1 MDYIT
6 LARQLEE
13 ELIGIRI
20 LTPDVV
26 KQCTLSIELSRNLLT
41 DFKEMVR
48 KHGFKNEQQ
57 EIHFFKHI
65 KQVPLENLV
74 YHFELKTFEV
84 KFPKTGRSLQKKFIA
99 KRQKRLK
106 SYFLTNLDFMQ
117 YVEQEKTYLD
127 DKYYTLKYFG
137 EYNVS
142 HSHSYYRDP
151 KSSSARD
158 LSLAKLNAR
167 RRLAAYY
174 DQRLENL
181 GRTSKARLN
190 GILLKWT
197 GSATDLSELSYALK
211 FSMAINHGNA
221 RVGAI
226 QSALEQLFHA
236 QSSNPYKNIGEMKQ
250 RKKSRTKFID
260 DMKRGLLDKMDKD
273 ES

>member
-1 MDYIT
+1 MDYFA

-13 ELIGIRI
+13 ELIGIRM

-26 KQCTLSIELSRNLLT
+26 KQCNLAIELSRNLLT

-48 KHGFKNEQQ
+48 EHGFEDVQE

-65 KQVPLENLV
+65 KQVPLENLI
-74 YHFELKTFEV
+74 YHFELRTFEI
-84 KFPKTGRSLQKKFIA
+84 KFPKTGQSLQKKFIE

-117 YVEQEKTYLD
+117 YVEEDKTYLD
-127 DKYYTLKYFG
+127 DKYYTREYFR
-137 EYNVS
+137 EYNVA
-142 HSHSYYRDP
+142 HTHSYYRDP

-181 GRTSKARLN
+181 GKAPENVRN

-197 GSATDLSELSYALK
+197 GSQTDLTELSYGLK
-211 FSMAINHGNA
+211 FSMAVNHGNVPVA
-221 RVGAI
+221 AI
-226 QSALEQLFHA
+226 QSALEHVFNA
-236 QSSNPYKNIGEMKQ
+236 SPGNPHKNMAEIKR
-250 RKKSRTKFID
+250 RKKSRTKFTD
-260 DMKRGLLDKMDKD
+260 DMKRGLLDKMDRD
-273 ES
+273 DG